1 MAIVKSRLIK
11 EFKKSF
17 PNFLSKDLD
26 KLITIVLNEIK
37 NTLKR
42 AERVEL
48 RGFGVFSTRV
58 QKESIRRNPKTG
70 EKVIVKKKKIIHWK
84 MSKDLFKKLNNDK

>member
-70 EKVIVKKKKIIHWK
+70 EKVIVKKKK
-84 MSKDLFKKLNNDK
+84 